1 MISIKEAALKYKYEM
16 IAKKAQ
22 EAQVQPAA
30 PEITLEKTDTAKAP
44 AKQPSTTSS
53 PSSFYTPQ
61 FSHQNIITLQQALI
75 DLSKS
80 FSKPIPTGPHH
91 TNPTKESPFLSFVVN
106 TLGNTTMQRTDAPT
120 GDRLKQTDTDK
131 TPVEVLNLQDFL
143 KSFSII
149 GKHNTKQETIPDG
162 NWGTYTQKAIENAYE
177 LFKMLA
183 GIVKTLGVKDLSPI
197 VESMKQKIPT
207 DVKKQTQ
214 DQLDT
219 LAPTITEFI
228 NYIKVLYS
236 TFEKVVLENPK
247 YKDYINQ
254 DKAFESKITPS
265 KITST
270 KEILKDFDPTTT
282 KITIPKNLH
291 DMNSDKI
298 EIYLDSLTTKD
309 KFIKML
315 DDNKIVFVARDKKE
329 YPASKYLDAAL
340 DAIKQ
345 YLTFVNKS
353 KQPAKTTAVK

>member
-22 EAQVQPAA
+22 PAA
-30 PEITLEKTDTAKAP
+30 PEVSLDDGKSKPTKETGS
-44 AKQPSTTSS
+44 QPSVAS
-53 PSSFYTPQ
+53 TPIYVSQ
-61 FSHQNIITLQQALI
+61 SSHQNIIALQQALI

-80 FSKPIPTGPHH
+80 FSKPIPIGPHH

-120 GDRLKQTDTDK
+120 GDRLTQKDSDK

-149 GKHNTKQETIPDG
+149 GKHNAKQETIPDG
-162 NWGTYTQKAIENAYE
+162 NWGSYTQKAIENAYE

-183 GIVKTLGVKDLSPI
+183 NTVKTLGVKDLSPI

-214 DQLDT
+214 DQLDA

-270 KEILKDFDPTTT
+270 KEILKNFDPTTT

-315 DDNKIVFVARDKKE
+315 DDNKIVFVAGDKKE